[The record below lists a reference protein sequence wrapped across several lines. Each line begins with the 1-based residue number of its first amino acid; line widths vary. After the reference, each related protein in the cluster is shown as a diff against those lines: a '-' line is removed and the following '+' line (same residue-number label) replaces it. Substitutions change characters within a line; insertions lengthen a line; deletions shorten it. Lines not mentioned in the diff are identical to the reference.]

1 MTRKNFNIIF
11 LISLIG
17 ILGGKSHLFCQN
29 NLLGINECM
38 SPTSICD
45 GMQIPINIHCINSTQ
60 GGCSGTN
67 DMWYS
72 FIVHDESMSIELN
85 LSNQL
90 SSVGSMGSWVY
101 TMQRFQIAV
110 FGAYGNCE
118 TPCSELFPSN
128 NNGQIPDLS
137 QAVYFADVSSDNWVN
152 NELGNE
158 SHFISLS
165 DLTELP
171 VAYPARY
178 LLWLFYT
185 PEGPGVDVEANLNI
199 HADGLQCVWEDE
211 ITSNAY
217 NICNNHYNLAPGYGN
232 STVFNGIGSDQHEIW
247 LSSIADSTQ
256 VFTIDPTAFHSIF
269 NPCDFGTFSINKYG
283 PFQQCDD
290 PCEILANSEITP
302 ATFTVNSSSTIPISI
317 TNVVTQG
324 SNPVMWLYQLTFN
337 NSCPSC
343 NLNLSYDLS
352 DGMSS
357 WPEEPTYSADCEDC
371 LPTTELQP
379 EKPYVLSLWVKEED
393 DNDGVN
399 DLEPWSQTFYEPGI
413 KIILNPGTTEEV
425 VVGPVYPTTP
435 STAEV
440 QVYASP
446 IIEGW
451 QLLEIT
457 FTTPE
462 EMSGFSLEF
471 LAEDGP
477 CYFDDIRMFPK
488 DGSMKSYVYDPQN
501 LRFVAELDER
511 HFATLYE
518 YDEEGRLMRVKK
530 ETERGIM
537 TIQESK
543 TSTVKRNN

>member
-1 MTRKNFNIIF
+1 MNKILILKIFLTVVTLLLGCVFNKYYAQTMDSNDCYLDRRCEDYTGWTNLIVVIVYGPEFYFDFTLEASSVDYTDETEDDPYGAANIEDFNAVGLSPYDQHVRIYGPYPSCQDLCKGQGYGMTELGMNNAMQIFPPITNVCNNSQTETFQTHLISSNDVQWPQNINYPVSFVLSFDGPSDFGANIIGHF
-11 LISLIG
+11 EGVACDWPVAENSESSPYSVCENNYALPNTDGAFQQVSIDVNNSGENEYWFSITANANEISENANLVIRTPDLPGYNACEFELVKWQVYDVFEQCEIPCDLI
-17 ILGGKSHLFCQN
+17 
-29 NLLGINECM
+29 
-38 SPTSICD
+38 
-45 GMQIPINIHCINSTQ
+45 
-60 GGCSGTN
+60 
-67 DMWYS
+67 
-72 FIVHDESMSIELN
+72 
-85 LSNQL
+85 
-90 SSVGSMGSWVY
+90 
-101 TMQRFQIAV
+101 A
-110 FGAYGNCE
+110 
-118 TPCSELFPSN
+118 
-128 NNGQIPDLS
+128 NGQIENPLMHIQEINGYGATILDYT
-137 QAVYFADVSSDNWVN
+137 VP
-152 NELGNE
+152 ELEHPREFLVKLIINSGCGPCKLNLE
-158 SHFISLS
+158 YSL
-165 DLTELP
+165 T
-171 VAYPARY
+171 
-178 LLWLFYT
+178 
-185 PEGPGVDVEANLNI
+185 
-199 HADGLQCVWEDE
+199 DGLNTMPV
-211 ITSNAY
+211 S
-217 NICNNHYNLAPGYGN
+217 
-232 STVFNGIGSDQHEIW
+232 FNYS
-247 LSSIADSTQ
+247 
-256 VFTIDPTAFHSIF
+256 
-269 NPCDFGTFSINKYG
+269 
-283 PFQQCDD
+283 
-290 PCEILANSEITP
+290 P
-302 ATFTVNSSSTIPISI
+302 A
-317 TNVVTQG
+317 
-324 SNPVMWLYQLTFN
+324 
-337 NSCPSC
+337 
-343 NLNLSYDLS
+343 
-352 DGMSS
+352 
-357 WPEEPTYSADCEDC
+357 CEDC

-413 KIILNPGTTEEV
+413 KIIMNPGTTEEV